1 MKLRIFILLVL
12 IFCPL
17 VNAESNSNSASVQT
31 TVSKSQSVANLTT
44 SQNISYE
51 NCSKMFDGMKY
62 KQYLCTQNIELWQ
75 STNNE

>member
-31 TVSKSQSVANLTT
+31 TVSNSLSVANLTT

-51 NCSKMFDGMKY
+51 K
-62 KQYLCTQNIELWQ
+62 
-75 STNNE
+75 